1 MVNRVILHCVFWVV
15 VLGVFYLVFLWEIRT
30 YWASTVW
37 VYAIYELWKLWGCFL
52 VLARNSLRKNF
63 SFGC

>member
-37 VYAIYELWKLWGCFL
+37 VYAIYEL
-52 VLARNSLRKNF
+52 
-63 SFGC
+63 